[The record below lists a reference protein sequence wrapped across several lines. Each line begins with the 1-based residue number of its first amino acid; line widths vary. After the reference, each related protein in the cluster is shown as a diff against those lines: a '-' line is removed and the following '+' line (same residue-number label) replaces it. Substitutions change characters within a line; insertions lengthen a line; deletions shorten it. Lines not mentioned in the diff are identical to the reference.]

1 MLAAPSPDLHRR
13 ARRSDDQCAVRTL
26 DLTVVI
32 TVVGWLCPESCP
44 AQGSR
49 HVDGSGKT
57 PNRCRPGWEN
67 YFFPF
72 LPFLLFLLFLLF
84 LATRI
89 THFPIQQ
96 VNETLTGASTY
107 H

>member
-1 MLAAPSPDLHRR
+1 M
-13 ARRSDDQCAVRTL
+13 
-26 DLTVVI
+26 
-32 TVVGWLCPESCP
+32 
-44 AQGSR
+44 
-49 HVDGSGKT
+49 DGSGTT
-57 PNRCRPGWEN
+57 PNPLPSRLGN

-89 THFPIQQ
+89 THFPTQQ
-96 VNETLTGASTY
+96 VNETLTDSSTY